1 MAYAV
6 LKDCVSKKKINL
18 IKGKKGGGKKRGCK
32 LKTNAI
38 GRITY
43 VSIITLKTTELN
55 MSSKGRN
62 Y

>member
-1 MAYAV
+1 M
-6 LKDCVSKKKINL
+6 
-18 IKGKKGGGKKRGCK
+18 IKGKKGGEKKDGGCK

-55 MSSKGRN
+55 MSSKR
-62 Y
+62 

>member
-1 MAYAV
+1 M
-6 LKDCVSKKKINL
+6 